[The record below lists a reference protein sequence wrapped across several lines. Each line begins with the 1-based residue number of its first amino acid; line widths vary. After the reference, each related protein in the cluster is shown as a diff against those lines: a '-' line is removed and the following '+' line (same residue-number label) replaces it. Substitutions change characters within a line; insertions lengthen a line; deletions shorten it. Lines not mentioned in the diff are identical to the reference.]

1 MLLGQ
6 MLERCAACYP
16 DKAAYVCGDRR
27 RTWNEIHERSDALA
41 RALQDLGARKGQAIG
56 ILGQEGL
63 EIYEH
68 LYACVKLGAVRVGLN
83 WRYAPPE
90 LLHVL
95 RDASV
100 EILLVQARLMPVIQS
115 LRADID
121 TLGIKVLGYGGHHD
135 EALDYDVLIGKAT
148 GSQPDMPSVFPD
160 DPMLYSYTSGA
171 TGNPKGVVISHR
183 SAASSVLS
191 AVVGRGLAHDD
202 VYYVP
207 PQSSWITV
215 MMNLFGLANGMT
227 HAIPDG
233 VFEIGQCLRDI
244 ERFRATVV
252 LLVPT
257 MIKRAIKEY
266 RAGTYD
272 LSSLRMI
279 MYGSSP
285 ASPELVRETYEVF
298 GCELTQT
305 YGMTETAGGVTHL
318 SPGDHRSALASEPQL
333 LSSVGRPSVM
343 FSLSIRGEDGQPL
356 APGMAGEIWIKGG
369 AVMTSYLNLPDQTV
383 DVLRD
388 GWLRT
393 NDIGKFDARGY
404 LYLIDRKQFQIN
416 TGAVKVFPAV
426 VERVLL
432 SHPAV
437 DEACVLGAPHP
448 EWGEAVVAIVT
459 LKPGWQQP
467 TQEEFKRFCVKS
479 LSKPECPKAY
489 IFTDDFART
498 STGKVAKDSVKK
510 WLLSNTNLLPWA
522 TSESD

>member
-1 MLLGQ
+1 M
-6 MLERCAACYP
+6 
-16 DKAAYVCGDRR
+16 
-27 RTWNEIHERSDALA
+27 
-41 RALQDLGARKGQAIG
+41 
-56 ILGQEGL
+56 
-63 EIYEH
+63 
-68 LYACVKLGAVRVGLN
+68 GLN

-95 RDASV
+95 RDAGV
-100 EILLVQARLMPVIQS
+100 EILLVQARLMLDIQP
-115 LRADID
+115 LRTEMAAI
-121 TLGIKVLGYGGHHD
+121 GIKVVGYGGHHD
-135 EALDYDVLIGKAT
+135 AALDYDDLIGRAA
-148 GSQPDMPSVFPD
+148 GCQPDTPPISPD
-160 DPMLYSYTSGA
+160 DPFLYSYTSGA

-191 AVVGRGLAHDD
+191 AVVGRGLVHDD

-233 VFEIGQCLRDI
+233 VFEIAQCLRDI

-257 MIKRAIKEY
+257 MIKRALKEY

-279 MYGSSP
+279 MYGSSA

-318 SPGDHRSALASEPQL
+318 TPGDHRCALASEPQL
-333 LSSVGRPSVM
+333 LNSVGRPNVM
-343 FSLSIRGEDGQPL
+343 FSVSIRDESGKTL
-356 APGMAGEIWIKGG
+356 AAGIVGEIWIKGDT
-369 AVMTSYLNLPDQTV
+369 VMTSYLNLPEQTA
-383 DVLRD
+383 DVLR
-388 GWLRT
+388 GEWLRT
-393 NDIGKFDARGY
+393 NDMGKFDARGY

-432 SHPAV
+432 THPSV
-437 DEACVLGAPHP
+437 DEVCVLGAPHP
-448 EWGEAVVAIVT
+448 EWGEAVVAIVK
-459 LKPGWQQP
+459 LKPGWQP
-467 TQEEFKRFCVKS
+467 TQEDLKRFCVKS

-510 WLLSNTNLLPWA
+510 WLLSNIGLLPWA
-522 TSESD
+522 TGESD